1 MVLLTVS
8 KTIMTEVS
16 KINSAIRSF
25 LAKNESLKSLPKGKI
40 LSIMVMQGIIS
51 HADASEYLKNSTF
64 DTGYTSNFQVIPQ
77 WEGDKKAFDES
88 LGVLNSALM
97 SVRQQLANQD
107 NSEGIVSKAVNY
119 FKEVFETD
127 NKRSDMTAGIEDTQR
142 VVSELEKSSSPEE
155 FKARFK
161 DFLGVEF
168 SASKIRD
175 CKEKAEI
182 FNKAASI
189 KSTVDGLKSGLKT
202 TSFNDL
208 NSSITGAF
216 SLLGIK
222 DIDEVNKILQSI
234 EAEHKDNPA
243 IKDFGGDLRF
253 EKNYYGQYTLRM
265 TNKNGRPALAN
276 TLQLQMV
283 AEEMLLRLNKA
294 EAAAMGVEVPEKA
307 SNKDIEQLIEQK
319 YDKVKSEY
327 KNSFKEAY
335 GNKNI
340 ETMAEDYINSQ
351 KQNTAY
357 VQTALDAASIATMFM
372 GGGVVLKGV
381 SLLTKSGKVLKT
393 VQAATNIAAK
403 AAPAAVAVQVTR
415 PVDLAENLTSQEP
428 DWKAYGMSVAEGAMW
443 MALGMATGAVG
454 DKARM
459 FLGQKGLSSVAK
471 NTGKSIDELIGLYKS
486 GHKLP
491 ANLNK
496 SLGLI
501 ENASKISGTGAEFT
515 ADILATYAIQKGRGE
530 DLTFMDYLGS
540 ANGALMGTVMH
551 KTFAKISDAEKVK
564 VIQKGLI
571 ESNPDMSKAELEK
584 ASQML
589 LDVHRLAEEKRTET
603 ISKPETVSKPAEAE
617 KFGEVKS
624 AENVKKVDDIPETVL
639 VKEGFDKDGKKILLL
654 NEAGE
659 AKVRAS
665 ADEIHTKAVKAESGI
680 LQLMKYAG
688 LGEAGVNMTHRP
700 KSAQSL
706 YDKIR
711 NAMTDVKS
719 PATFDEALK
728 SVRDAV
734 GTRTELGDF
743 DYKKH
748 PDIVE
753 MYKKDPKKA
762 IQMAA
767 ERQSEEYVQKVMNVI
782 KMQAKNPTDA
792 PLSAINISNYMGKDG
807 IPYFSAKQVAVLR
820 DYAAQFGIE
829 LNVKDKLTKV
839 RASGY
844 TALQMNF
851 VTKDGFTFEWQLRG
865 SKVNTFAECEHVPYD
880 IREGK
885 DVTGGK
891 KILERLYA
899 PIKDAVEHLDDK
911 QYEKYNNYLTA
922 HYEHLRKQELGFES
936 TAPVLED
943 FGLND
948 PKLKAENLELLHDLA
963 DALKKGKIDENT
975 ALYTYLSKTENKSG
989 INIPPGRFAAEN
1001 AKFPETD
1008 EAFVN
1013 IIKNRKEDFLT
1024 LSKIEDTDEF
1034 IRKGAELILSEMGL
1048 EGAPI
1053 KIEITDNLNE
1063 FSMSEATLRISR
1075 NWTGSGH
1082 VAGKGDR
1089 AEILGGIAHEMN
1101 HFLQNKEIYLNAML
1115 RSDDFKYNLELTDE
1129 CENLMLW
1136 SLGADDAG
1144 SAKFPYP
1151 LEQPDYNFD
1160 RANKYMENFLNY
1172 VEPYKMEE
1180 IDGKKVYVKD
1190 ENGNYVIDDEAF
1202 EAYQRQLVEAESNRR
1217 GDIVKDEYKKLINGQ

>member
-403 AAPAAVAVQVTR
+403 AAPAAAAVQITR
-415 PVDLAENLTSQEP
+415 PVDLAENLTSKEP

-936 TAPVLED
+936 IAPVLED

>member
-1 MVLLTVS
+1 
-8 KTIMTEVS
+8 
-16 KINSAIRSF
+16 
-25 LAKNESLKSLPKGKI
+25 
-40 LSIMVMQGIIS
+40 
-51 HADASEYLKNSTF
+51 
-64 DTGYTSNFQVIPQ
+64 
-77 WEGDKKAFDES
+77 
-88 LGVLNSALM
+88 
-97 SVRQQLANQD
+97 
-107 NSEGIVSKAVNY
+107 
-119 FKEVFETD
+119 
-127 NKRSDMTAGIEDTQR
+127 
-142 VVSELEKSSSPEE
+142 
-155 FKARFK
+155 
-161 DFLGVEF
+161 
-168 SASKIRD
+168 
-175 CKEKAEI
+175 
-182 FNKAASI
+182 
-189 KSTVDGLKSGLKT
+189 
-202 TSFNDL
+202 
-208 NSSITGAF
+208 
-216 SLLGIK
+216 
-222 DIDEVNKILQSI
+222 
-234 EAEHKDNPA
+234 
-243 IKDFGGDLRF
+243 
-253 EKNYYGQYTLRM
+253 
-265 TNKNGRPALAN
+265 
-276 TLQLQMV
+276 
-283 AEEMLLRLNKA
+283 
-294 EAAAMGVEVPEKA
+294 MGVEVPEKA

-617 KFGEVKS
+617 KIGEVKS

-762 IQMAA
+762 IQIAS

-1008 EAFVN
+1008 EAF
-1013 IIKNRKEDFLT
+1013 
-1024 LSKIEDTDEF
+1024 
-1034 IRKGAELILSEMGL
+1034 
-1048 EGAPI
+1048 
-1053 KIEITDNLNE
+1053 
-1063 FSMSEATLRISR
+1063 
-1075 NWTGSGH
+1075 
-1082 VAGKGDR
+1082 
-1089 AEILGGIAHEMN
+1089 
-1101 HFLQNKEIYLNAML
+1101 
-1115 RSDDFKYNLELTDE
+1115 
-1129 CENLMLW
+1129 
-1136 SLGADDAG
+1136 
-1144 SAKFPYP
+1144 
-1151 LEQPDYNFD
+1151 
-1160 RANKYMENFLNY
+1160 
-1172 VEPYKMEE
+1172 
-1180 IDGKKVYVKD
+1180 
-1190 ENGNYVIDDEAF
+1190 

>member
-1 MVLLTVS
+1 
-8 KTIMTEVS
+8 MTEVS

-25 LAKNESLKSLPKGKI
+25 LSKNESLKSLPKGKL

-51 HADASEYLKNSTF
+51 HTDASEYLKNSTF
-64 DTGYTSNFQVIPQ
+64 DTGYASNFQVIPQ

-97 SVRQQLANQD
+97 SARQKLANQD
-107 NSEGIVSKAVNY
+107 NSEGVVSKAVNY
-119 FKEVFETD
+119 FKEIFDTD
-127 NKRSDMTAGIEDTQR
+127 NKKSDMTAGIEDTER
-142 VVSELEKSSSPEE
+142 VISELEKSSSPEE

-161 DFLGVEF
+161 DYLGVEF
-168 SASKIRD
+168 SASKVQD

-182 FNKAASI
+182 FNKAESI
-189 KSTVDGLKSGLKT
+189 KSTLDGIKSKLNT

-208 NSSITGAF
+208 NSGIIESFQA
-216 SLLGIK
+216 LGISDIDEINTIIK
-222 DIDEVNKILQSI
+222 DIEASHKNDE
-234 EAEHKDNPA
+234 A
-243 IKDFGGDLRF
+243 IQTWGGDFRF
-253 EKNYYGQYTLRM
+253 EKGYYGNYVLNM
-265 TNKNGRPALAN
+265 TRPNGRPLTAN
-276 TLQLQMV
+276 TEQLKLV

-294 EAAAMGVEVPEKA
+294 EAAAMGVEVPEEA
-307 SNKDIEQLIEQK
+307 TSKDIEQLTEQK
-319 YDKVKSEY
+319 YNKVRSEY
-327 KNSFKEAY
+327 KDSFKEAY

-357 VQTALDAASIATMFM
+357 VQTALDVASIATMFM

-381 SLLTKSGKVLKT
+381 SLLTKSGKVLKA
-393 VQAATNIAAK
+393 VQTATNIAAK
-403 AAPAAVAVQVTR
+403 AAPAAAAVQITR
-415 PVDLAENLTSQEP
+415 PVDLVENLSSKEP
-428 DWKAYGMSVAEGAMW
+428 DWKAYGMSVAEGTMW
-443 MALGMATGAVG
+443 MALGMATGAIG

-459 FLGQKGLSSVAK
+459 FLGQKGLSAVAK
-471 NTGKSIDELIGLYKS
+471 NSGKSIDELIDVYKS

-491 ANLNK
+491 ANLKK

-501 ENASKISGTGAEFT
+501 DNASKISGTSAEFT

-551 KTFAKISDAEKVK
+551 KTFAKISDAEKIK
-564 VIQKGLI
+564 VIQKGLV
-571 ESNPDMSKAELEK
+571 EANPNMSKAELEK
-584 ASQML
+584 ASKTL
-589 LDVHRLAEEKRTET
+589 LEVHRLAEEKRAEGV
-603 ISKPETVSKPAEAE
+603 SEPETAAKPAGTEKPAE
-617 KFGEVKS
+617 
-624 AENVKKVDDIPETVL
+624 VKKVDNSSEAVL
-639 VKEGFDKDGKKILLL
+639 VKEALDKDGKKILLL

-659 AKVRAS
+659 AKARAS
-665 ADEIHTKAVKAESGI
+665 ADEIHAKAVEAESGI
-680 LQLMKYAG
+680 LQLMKDAG

-734 GTRTELGDF
+734 GTRTELADF

-782 KMQAKNPTDA
+782 KMQAENPTDA

-807 IPYFSAKQVAVLR
+807 IPYFSAKQVAILR

-839 RASGY
+839 RPSGY

-851 VTKDGFTFEWQLRG
+851 VTQEGFTFEWQLRG

-911 QYEKYNNYLTA
+911 QYDKYNNYLTA

-936 TAPVLED
+936 TPPKLED

-1115 RSDDFKYNLELTDE
+1115 REDEFKYNLAMSDE
-1129 CENLMLW
+1129 CQNLMLW
-1136 SLGADDAG
+1136 VLGADDTG

-1151 LEQPDYNFD
+1151 QEQPDYNFD
-1160 RANKYMENFLNY
+1160 KANEYMESFLNY
-1172 VEPYKMEE
+1172 IEPYK
-1180 IDGKKVYVKD
+1180 IQDSNGKMAYAQDK
-1190 ENGNYVIDDEAF
+1190 NGNYVINDEAF
-1202 EAYQRQLVEAESNRR
+1202 EAYQRQLVEAESIRR
-1217 GDIVKDEYKKLINGQ
+1217 GDIVRDEYKKLINGQ

>member
-1 MVLLTVS
+1 
-8 KTIMTEVS
+8 MTEVS
-16 KINSAIRSF
+16 KINTEIRSF
-25 LAKNESLKSLPKGKI
+25 LAKNESLKDLPKGRI

-51 HADASEYLKNSTF
+51 HTEASEYLKNSTF
-64 DTGYTSNFQVIPQ
+64 DTGYTSNFQVIPA
-77 WEGDKKAFDES
+77 WEADKKAFDES
-88 LGVLNSALM
+88 LSVLNATVLNTKQRLES
-97 SVRQQLANQD
+97 QD
-107 NSEGIVSKAVNY
+107 RADGFFSRAFNY
-119 FKEVFETD
+119 LKETFDAD
-127 NKRSDMTAGIEDTQR
+127 NKKSGVENEIIKTEQEIA
-142 VVSELEKSSSPEE
+142 ELEKSETPAD
-155 FKARFK
+155 FKAKFK
-161 DFLGVEF
+161 KFRGVEF
-168 SASKIRD
+168 SSVKIQD
-175 CKEKAEI
+175 CAEKAEY
-182 FNKAASI
+182 FNKARSI
-189 KSTVDGLKSGLKT
+189 KNTIDGIKSKLNT
-202 TSFNDL
+202 TSFNNL
-208 NSSITGAF
+208 NSGIIEAF
-216 SLLGIK
+216 QALGISDIDEINKIIK
-222 DIDEVNKILQSI
+222 DI
-234 EAEHKDNPA
+234 EASHKDDEA
-243 IKDFGGDLRF
+243 IKNFGGDLRF

-265 TNKNGRPALAN
+265 TNTGGRPALAN
-276 TLQLQMV
+276 TLQLQMI
-283 AEEMLLRLNKA
+283 AEEMELRLNRA
-294 EAAAMGVEVPEKA
+294 SAAAMGVEVPQDSDSKEIETLTNEKF
-307 SNKDIEQLIEQK
+307 
-319 YDKVKSEY
+319 DKLENDY
-327 KNSFKEAY
+327 NEAFREAY
-335 GNKNI
+335 GERNS
-340 ETMAEDYINSQ
+340 ETLADNYIKSQ
-351 KQNTAY
+351 RQGAAY
-357 VQTALDAASIATMFM
+357 AQTALDVLSIATMFVGSGLLVKGASLISK
-372 GGGVVLKGV
+372 GGTALNAA
-381 SLLTKSGKVLKT
+381 KT
-393 VQAATNIAAK
+393 VTSAAAK
-403 AAPAAVAVQVTR
+403 VVPAAVAVQVTR
-415 PVDLAENLTSQEP
+415 PVELTENLTSQEP
-428 DWKAYGMSVAEGAMW
+428 DWKSYGMSVAEGAMW
-443 MALGMATGAVG
+443 MALGLATGAIG
-454 DKARM
+454 DKARL
-459 FLGQKGLSSVAK
+459 FLGQKGLSAVAK
-471 NTGKSIDELIGLYKS
+471 NTGKSIDELIDLYKS

-501 ENASKISGTGAEFT
+501 ENASRISGTGTEFT
-515 ADILATYAIQKGRGE
+515 ADVLATFAIQASRGE
-530 DLTFMDYLGS
+530 DMSFMDYIGS

-551 KTFAKISDAEKVK
+551 RTFAKISDAEKIK
-564 VIQKGLI
+564 VIQKGLL
-571 ESNPDMSKAELEK
+571 EANPEMSKAELEK
-584 ASQML
+584 ASQTL
-589 LDVHRLAEEKRTET
+589 LEVHRIAEEKRAAGAVKSDGTPDAGSVKSENDVKKSAKTEKT
-603 ISKPETVSKPAEAE
+603 N
-617 KFGEVKS
+617 EVKK
-624 AENVKKVDDIPETVL
+624 AEEIKDNVPLTREALNKKGER
-639 VKEGFDKDGKKILLL
+639 ILLL
-654 NEAGE
+654 TGEGEARARVAAKEIHEKAVEAEAGIVKLME
-659 AKVRAS
+659 QANLGK
-665 ADEIHTKAVKAESGI
+665 DKA
-680 LQLMKYAG
+680 
-688 LGEAGVNMTHRP
+688 NMTHRP
-700 KSAQSL
+700 KSEQSIF
-706 YDKIR
+706 DKIK
-711 NAMTDVKS
+711 NSLTYTKH
-719 PATFDEALK
+719 PATFEEALL

-767 ERQSEEYVQKVMNVI
+767 ERQSQEYVDRVMNVI
-782 KMQAKNPTDA
+782 RLQAENPADTS
-792 PLSAINISNYMGKDG
+792 LSAINISNYMGENG
-807 IPYFSAKQVAVLR
+807 IPYFSEKQVAVLR

-829 LNVKDKLTKV
+829 LNVKNKLTKV
-839 RASGY
+839 RPSGY

-851 VTKDGFTFEWQLRG
+851 VTKDGFIFEWQLRG

-891 KILERLYA
+891 KILESLYA

-1013 IIKNRKEDFLT
+1013 IVKNRKEDFLT

-1190 ENGNYVIDDEAF
+1190 ENGDYVIDDEAF
-1202 EAYQRQLVEAESNRR
+1202 EEYQRQLVEAESNRR